1 LRKESLARLKLNDA
15 AVALAFEFTTIGIIY
30 LP

>member
-1 LRKESLARLKLNDA
+1 LARLKLNEA
-15 AVALAFEFTTIGIIY
+15 VVALAFEFTTIGVID